1 MRLTLH
7 TDYALRVLIFVGVKG
22 SGLSTIGEIAGGY
35 GISKEHLRKVVHR
48 LSQLGYLRT
57 LQGRHG
63 GIELGRPPDRINIGT
78 VVREVEDGFALVECL
93 DHGPCR
99 CCIMPACVLRI
110 VLRQA
115 LENFFTTLDGIRL
128 SDLIRSPAPLV
139 ELLRIKAAP
148 IAKPTPTGQPEPI
161 G

>member
-22 SGLSTIGEIAGGY
+22 SGLSTIGEIADGY

-57 LQGRHG
+57 VQGRHG

-78 VVREVEDGFALVECL
+78 VVREVEDGFDLVECL
-93 DHGPCR
+93 DRGPCC

-128 SDLIRSPAPLV
+128 SDLVRSPA
-139 ELLRIKAAP
+139 A
-148 IAKPTPTGQPEPI
+148 TGFRRNI
-161 G
+161 CARSSTG